1 MKLASKILASFAVM
15 ASFSSFAA
23 DLTSVDTT
31 AVTVEDVAA
40 ASELMGTYTDGQI
53 AVITQSA
60 GGSVAFID
68 QTGVNAAVIS
78 QAAADGGVAVIL
90 QTGEGNFAAIVQK

>member
-23 DLTSVDTT
+23 DLASVDTT
-31 AVTVEDVAA
+31 AVTVADVAA
-40 ASELMGTYTDGQI
+40 ASELMGSYADGQI

-68 QTGVNAAVIS
+68 QTAVNAAVIS
-78 QAAADGGVAVIL
+78 QALDGGLAVIL
-90 QTGEGNFAAIVQK
+90 QTGEANFAAIVQK

>member
-23 DLTSVDTT
+23 DLASVDTT
-31 AVTVEDVAA
+31 AVTVGDVAA
-40 ASELMGTYTDGQI
+40 ASDLMGKYTDGQF

-68 QTGVNAAVIS
+68 QTGLNAAVIS
-78 QAAADGGVAVIL
+78 QAVDGGVAVIL
-90 QTGEGNFAAIVQK
+90 QTGSANFAAIVQK

>member
-23 DLTSVDTT
+23 DLASVDTT
-31 AVTVEDVAA
+31 AVTVGDVAA
-40 ASELMGTYTDGQI
+40 ASELMATYTDGQI

-60 GGSVAFID
+60 AGSVAFID
-68 QTGVNAAVIS
+68 QTAVNAAVIS
-78 QAAADGGVAVIL
+78 QALDGGVAVIL